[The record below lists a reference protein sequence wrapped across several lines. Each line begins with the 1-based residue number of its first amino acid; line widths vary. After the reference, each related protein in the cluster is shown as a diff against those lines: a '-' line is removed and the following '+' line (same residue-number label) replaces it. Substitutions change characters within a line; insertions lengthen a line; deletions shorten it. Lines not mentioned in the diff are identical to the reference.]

1 MKTLIIGNG
10 FIATSLIKIL
20 KSEGHEL
27 LVFSRA
33 PSERVDCQHVLGD
46 IFDFEGFIKVLD
58 WKPQIVIHTAWI
70 TTPGLY
76 RNDFSNFKYAQ
87 FTIDLAKF
95 IAHSTVEHLIIL
107 GTCAEYGY
115 RSEPSTAGI
124 TNLSPNTLYA
134 EQKVVAFNSVKELIQ
149 RSDVRFTWA
158 RIFYPYGPNQD
169 QKRLIPHL
177 IHSLKNRKPIVLADT
192 SSIHDW
198 ITTRDIASAVSW
210 AINTDL
216 PTEIDVGTSF
226 GYTNQDL
233 LVALEELLKTSNQLP
248 LREKHNLG
256 NSEIFVAGKSSPLF
270 TSGWSPMDTLITGL
284 EWVLSE

>member
-1 MKTLIIGNG
+1 MKILIIGNG

-20 KSEGHEL
+20 KFEGHEL

-33 PSERVDCQHVLGD
+33 PSERVDYQQVQGD
-46 IFDFEGFIKVLD
+46 IFDFEEFIKVLD
-58 WKPQIVIHTAWI
+58 WNPQIVIHTAWI

-76 RNDFSNFKYAQ
+76 RSDLSNFKYAQ

-95 IAHSTVEHLIIL
+95 IARSTVEHLIIL

-124 TNLSPNTLYA
+124 TNPSPNTLYA

-158 RIFYPYGPNQD
+158 RIFYPYGQNQD

-177 IHSLKNRKPIVLADT
+177 IHSLKNREPIVLADT

-198 ITTRDIASAVSW
+198 ITTRDIASAILW
-210 AINTDL
+210 AINREL

-226 GYTNQDL
+226 GYTNLDL
-233 LVALEELLKTSNQLP
+233 LVALEQLLKTSNQLP
-248 LREKHNLG
+248 MREKHNLG
-256 NSEIFVAGKSSPLF
+256 NSEIFVAGKSSPLY
-270 TSGWSPMDTLITGL
+270 TSGWSPMDTLFTGL